1 MIAPSFTASD
11 RLAFGGALY
20 TPEERAVLSNQIAAG
35 MPSEAVDQFW
45 QDWAFASVIDRAE
58 GVESWGRSRQ
68 SHQQADAEPDE
79 QGSMYPGFPR
89 VYGGGL

>member
-1 MIAPSFTASD
+1 MMALPLTAAD
-11 RLAFGGALY
+11 RLALGGAMY
-20 TPEERAVLSNQIAAG
+20 TPEERAVLSNQIEAG
-35 MPSEAVDQFW
+35 MSAEAVDRFW

-68 SHQQADAEPDE
+68 SHQRADAEPDE

>member
-1 MIAPSFTASD
+1 MMARPLTAAD

-20 TPEERAVLSNQIAAG
+20 TPEERAVLGAQIAAG
-35 MPSEAVDQFW
+35 IPAEAVDRFW

-68 SHQQADAEPDE
+68 SHQRADAEPDE
-79 QGSMYPGFPR
+79 QGPTYPGSPR
-89 VYGGGL
+89 VCGGGL